1 MVVISQEIDF
11 GNHRDKVKVW
21 IAILGFFSVCLGDR
35 LDQVKNKQE
44 GYFCLLHRRG
54 QSVQVFEQAVN
65 LGQNLLVEKFVH
77 GQIKIQS
84 NHVRPV
90 LGILGLTFVGLNVQ
104 GRPGWVG
111 NTLYDKLQYLG
122 HFKADVLRQ
131 LRHLSVCLDPI
142 NKQLKQGSADRWLV
156 AIE

>member
-54 QSVQVFEQAVN
+54 QSV
-65 LGQNLLVEKFVH
+65 
-77 GQIKIQS
+77 
-84 NHVRPV
+84 
-90 LGILGLTFVGLNVQ
+90 
-104 GRPGWVG
+104 
-111 NTLYDKLQYLG
+111 
-122 HFKADVLRQ
+122 
-131 LRHLSVCLDPI
+131 
-142 NKQLKQGSADRWLV
+142 
-156 AIE
+156 